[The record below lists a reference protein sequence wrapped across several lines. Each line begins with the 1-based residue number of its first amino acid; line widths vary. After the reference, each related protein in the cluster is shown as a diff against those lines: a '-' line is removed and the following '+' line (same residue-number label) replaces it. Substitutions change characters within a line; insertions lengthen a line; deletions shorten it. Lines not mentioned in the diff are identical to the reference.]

1 MAVALTV
8 IEANSRRFIS
18 RVKAGIEG
26 GRGEMGKLMVG
37 EVVREILVVWDWPEV
52 ALIRAA

>member
-18 RVKAGIEG
+18 CVKAGIEG

>member
-18 RVKAGIEG
+18 RVKAEIEG

-37 EVVREILVVWDWPEV
+37 EVVHEILVVWDRPEV